1 MLHAVFIYTQKKAIF
16 ASCTL
21 INTIMTK
28 KLRSRS
34 FGELAAEYFPDTCDR
49 HARRKLRNWINLC
62 KPLRIRLA
70 DLSYTDT
77 TRALTPRMVLMIY
90 QYLGEP

>member
-1 MLHAVFIYTQKKAIF
+1 MKK
-16 ASCTL
+16 
-21 INTIMTK
+21 NMQP
-28 KLRSRS
+28 RS
-34 FGELAAEYFPDTCDR
+34 FGQLAAEYFPDTCDR

-90 QYLGEP
+90 QYFGEP

>member
-1 MLHAVFIYTQKKAIF
+1 
-16 ASCTL
+16 
-21 INTIMTK
+21 MTK

-34 FGELAAEYFPDTCDR
+34 FGELAAEYFPTTCNR
-49 HARRKLRNWINLC
+49 HARRKLRSWINLC

-70 DLSYTDT
+70 DLSYTDG
-77 TRALTPRMVLMIY
+77 TRTLTPRMVLMIY